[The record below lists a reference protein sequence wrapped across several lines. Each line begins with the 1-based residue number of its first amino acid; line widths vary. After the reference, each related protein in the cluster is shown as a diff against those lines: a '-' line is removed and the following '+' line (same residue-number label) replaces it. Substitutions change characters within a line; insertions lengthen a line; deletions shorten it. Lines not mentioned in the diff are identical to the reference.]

1 MKLLPRE
8 HGATVIWL
16 SSSLLA
22 FGTLRELPST
32 LSVVVFLAASVLAL
46 VFIGRLTSRSTV
58 IVRMERNTVLL
69 PVLSGLLTLI
79 TPLGQV
85 LMVGLLS
92 LPVIAAWLV
101 FLTYSSLGVVYTRD
115 LVRSMLNESPPT
127 WITLALS
134 AVFIGAE
141 VLILNALSWL
151 SMLAV
156 TIILPLTFHRVV
168 VLSLVQRKASSTVE
182 RIRRVGFVQ
191 AGNLIVATIILALVT
206 KL

>member
-1 MKLLPRE
+1 
-8 HGATVIWL
+8 
-16 SSSLLA
+16 LLA

-32 LSVVVFLAASVLAL
+32 LSVVVFLAVSVLAL
-46 VFIGRLTSRSTV
+46 VLIGRLTSGSTV

-79 TPLGQV
+79 TPLGQF

-141 VLILNALSWL
+141 VVILNALSWL
-151 SMLAV
+151 SILAV

-168 VLSLVQRKASSTVE
+168 VLSLVQRKASSTME

-191 AGNLIVATIILALVT
+191 AGNLIVATIILALVA